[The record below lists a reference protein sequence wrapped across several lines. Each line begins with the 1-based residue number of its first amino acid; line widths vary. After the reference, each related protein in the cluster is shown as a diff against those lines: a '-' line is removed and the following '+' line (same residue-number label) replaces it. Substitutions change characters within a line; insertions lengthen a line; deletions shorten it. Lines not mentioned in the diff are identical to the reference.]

1 MENKVKQL
9 GAIRTFFI
17 VGFVL
22 TCVLITSIVYV
33 KNHGEDVRKTQTVPT
48 SQTQT
53 KPAEDDSKTVTNEDD
68 TSTAPDQSTTDNTT
82 DNSAATADTTQDL
95 PTTGLESTLAEMLV
109 IFALTFGIS
118 SYFVSRNKKANAS
131 L

>member
-53 KPAEDDSKTVTNEDD
+53 KPVEDDSKTATNEDD
-68 TSTAPDQSTTDNTT
+68 ASTAPDQSTTDNTT
-82 DNSAATADTTQDL
+82 DNSAATTDTTQDL
-95 PTTGLESTLAEMLV
+95 PTTGPESTLAEMLA

>member
-1 MENKVKQL
+1 MENKIKQL
-9 GAIRTFFI
+9 GSIRTFFI
-17 VGFVL
+17 VGFIL
-22 TCVLITSIVYV
+22 TCVLITSVVYV
-33 KNHGEDVRKTQTVPT
+33 KNHGEDVRKSQNVPT

-53 KPAEDDSKTVTNEDD
+53 KPVDDNSKATTKDNNS
-68 TSTAPDQSTTDNTT
+68 STTPNQSTTDNVT
-82 DNSAATADTTQDL
+82 DNSSAATDASQDL
-95 PTTGLESTLAEMLV
+95 PTTGPESTLAEMLA

>member
-53 KPAEDDSKTVTNEDD
+53 KPVEDDSKAATEDSDNSTTPSESTNDSVTN
-68 TSTAPDQSTTDNTT
+68 
-82 DNSAATADTTQDL
+82 NSAVTTDTTQDL
-95 PTTGLESTLAEMLV
+95 PATGPESTLAEMLA